1 MVPLTGRVKDFPG
14 PGKAVPANIES
25 VEVPVPPGLR
35 LTLVGLR
42 DQLLHP
48 GWGELAGEVVH
59 AGALEGWD

>member
-1 MVPLTGRVKDFPG
+1 MVPLTVRVKDFPG

-25 VEVPVPPGLR
+25 VEVPLPPGLR

-48 GWGELAGEVVH
+48 G
-59 AGALEGWD
+59 